1 MPDNTVEE
9 QQRLYV
15 TPESSM
21 VSNSSNFSDSDE
33 NLVGSDHNN
42 NFDNSPVHESVRNAS
57 LQNTSVHNESV
68 RNTSVHN
75 TSIHNPTN
83 HNSENNIA
91 GVHNPAVNNNTPVDT
106 ESITSD
112 NLSTDS
118 NRPSIFKKIGKYINF
133 KKADYLRAFSM
144 FCYAGTCTLIC
155 SFLLI
160 LTHMRLDKRAR
171 TEPLQDIM
179 SEFITPTPEPYEH
192 FFKICEAATG
202 IYAILLMTI
211 SAYRDDRAKIFARF
225 FFTFGSLFL
234 YRGFLMYMTLLPRPS
249 KSLNCEY
256 VIEGRS
262 QIISDTIT
270 FWLSM
275 GLSANGEHKYCG
287 DYMYSGHT
295 ATILCLH
302 LYILEYFPTTK
313 TKGLKFVRKIVFDNF
328 PWAMRFKYW
337 KLVLKIPMA
346 IFSTVAIL
354 AILITHNHY
363 TIDVFIAYFFVTRE
377 FMLYHSSFKLGLQH
391 ASTRVIKATPVKEE
405 VEIVN
410 QTIEHANVRNVQVN
424 RNRSDVGIVI
434 EQGETRPL
442 AQVDSYEFVSDQGYT
457 QFQSNSR
464 NNSGDLDS
472 SNSSDKIDHNLQAWW
487 WPIFKW
493 LEQDTW

>member
-9 QQRLYV
+9 QQRLYA

-21 VSNSSNFSDSDE
+21 VSNSSNFSTSDE

-42 NFDNSPVHESVRNAS
+42 NFDNSPVQTIQSVRNAS
-57 LQNTSVHNESV
+57 LQNTSVRNTSGLNQSV

-75 TSIHNPTN
+75 TSIHNHPT
-83 HNSENNIA
+83 
-91 GVHNPAVNNNTPVDT
+91 VNNNSPVDT
-106 ESITSD
+106 ESITSE

-118 NRPSIFKKIGKYINF
+118 SSQPSRLKKLAKYINF
-133 KKADYLRAFSM
+133 KKSEYLRAFAM
-144 FCYAGTCTLIC
+144 FCYAGTCTLVC

-171 TEPLQDIM
+171 TEPLQDVI
-179 SEFITPTPEPYEH
+179 SEFITPDPEPYEQL
-192 FFKICEAATG
+192 FKICESATG
-202 IYAILLMTI
+202 IYVILLLSI
-211 SAYRDDRAKIFARF
+211 SAYRDDRAKICARF
-225 FFTFGSLFL
+225 FFTFGTLFL

-256 VIEGRS
+256 VIERRS

-302 LYILEYFPTTK
+302 LYILEYFPTSK
-313 TKGLKFVRKIVFDNF
+313 TKGLKFVRTFVFDNF

-337 KLVLKIPMA
+337 KMVMKIPMA
-346 IFSTVAIL
+346 VFSTVAIL

-363 TIDVFIAYFFVTRE
+363 TIDVVIAYFFATRE

-391 ASTRVIKATPVKEE
+391 ANTRVIKATPGKEE
-405 VEIVN
+405 VEVVN
-410 QTIEHANVRNVQVN
+410 DTIEHHAHVQNVQVN

-434 EQGETRPL
+434 EQGETTQRPL
-442 AQVDSYEFVSDQGYT
+442 AQVETYEFVSDQGYT

-464 NNSGDLDS
+464 NNSGDSDGS
-472 SNSSDKIDHNLQAWW
+472 KSSDKIDHNLHGWW
-487 WPIFKW
+487 WPIFRW